1 MVSGITGLS
10 EEVDSPRALRRDTN
24 VSWDNICLQI
34 GCSHFLMFFHLV
46 VCITVCWFGCQNVL
60 NLSKVC
66 AFSEKV
72 VDSLE
77 RKRGRSFSRRD

>member
-1 MVSGITGLS
+1 MVSGLTGLL

-34 GCSHFLMFFHLV
+34 CCPSG
-46 VCITVCWFGCQNVL
+46 CITVCWFGCQNVL